1 MVFVLHLEF
10 TTDRL
15 TEYRVN
21 PSDFAHN
28 CGKISGSVRIHGWR
42 KPDPMID
49 PWKGEFPGLPVRVV
63 QAATPPSWVGRL
75 LDGAPMSQPETYDDG
90 GTVRTAL
97 ADRFTLVEAFI
108 PGAADQ
114 GAAVLEQASEDAYLR
129 IARAMERTDTP
140 HPVRFWNFVP
150 RILETGDTGG
160 LLYEA
165 FNRGRFKAFKAW
177 FGKQEFASRIT
188 AATGVGHRGKDLVVF
203 GLAGARSGDSVEN
216 PRQVPAYRYSDDF
229 GDLPPCFARATR
241 LARGPLLVSGTAA
254 VVGEESMH
262 PEDVKAQS
270 LETFSNMDELAG
282 GPENYSELRVY
293 VVRDGDAAAVLEQVR
308 DHFSNLIT
316 VELCPADLCRRD
328 LLVEIE
334 GIAGRIEP

>member
-1 MVFVLHLEF
+1 M
-10 TTDRL
+10 T
-15 TEYRVN
+15 
-21 PSDFAHN
+21 
-28 CGKISGSVRIHGWR
+28 
-42 KPDPMID
+42 D

-63 QAATPPSWVGRL
+63 EAATPPSWVGRL
-75 LDGAPMSQPETYDDG
+75 LDGAPMSQPRHYDDG

-97 ADRFTLVEAFI
+97 ADRFTLVEAFV
-108 PGAADQ
+108 PGAASH
-114 GAAVLEQASEDAYLR
+114 GAVPLEQAAEEAYMR

-150 RILETGDTGG
+150 RILDTGEG
-160 LLYEA
+160 GSLLYES
-165 FNRGRFKAFKAW
+165 FNRGRFKAFKTW
-177 FGKQEFASRIT
+177 FGKQELADRIT
-188 AATGVGHRGKDLVVF
+188 AATGVGHRGEDLVVL

-216 PRQVPAYRYSDDF
+216 PRQTPAYQYSEDF

-254 VVGEESMH
+254 VVGELSMH
-262 PEDVKAQS
+262 PDDVKAQS
-270 LETFSNMDELAG
+270 RETFSNMDELAG

-293 VVRDGDAAAVLEQVR
+293 VVRDGDAVAVLEEVR
-308 DHFSNLIT
+308 DHFPNLIT
-316 VELCPADLCRRD
+316 VELCPADLCRHD

>member
-1 MVFVLHLEF
+1 M
-10 TTDRL
+10 T
-15 TEYRVN
+15 
-21 PSDFAHN
+21 
-28 CGKISGSVRIHGWR
+28 
-42 KPDPMID
+42 D
-49 PWKGEFPGLPVRVV
+49 PWKGEFPGLPIRVV
-63 QAATPPSWVGRL
+63 ETATPPSWVGRL
-75 LDGAPMSQPETYDDG
+75 LDGAPMSQPECFDDG

-108 PGAADQ
+108 PGAASR
-114 GAAVLEQASEDAYLR
+114 GAASLERASEEAYLR

-150 RILETGDTGG
+150 RILDTAESGG

-165 FNRGRFKAFKAW
+165 FNRGRFRAFKAW
-177 FGKQEFASRIT
+177 FGQQEFASRIT
-188 AATGVGHRGKDLVVF
+188 AATGVGHRGDGLLVL
-203 GLAGARSGDSVEN
+203 GLAGARTGDSVEN
-216 PRQVPAYRYSDDF
+216 PRQTPAYRYSDDF

-270 LETFSNMDELAG
+270 RETFSNMDELAG

-293 VVRDGDAAAVLEQVR
+293 IVRNDDAGPVLQQVR
-308 DHFSNLIT
+308 EHFTSLIT
-316 VELCPADLCRRD
+316 VELCPADLCRHD